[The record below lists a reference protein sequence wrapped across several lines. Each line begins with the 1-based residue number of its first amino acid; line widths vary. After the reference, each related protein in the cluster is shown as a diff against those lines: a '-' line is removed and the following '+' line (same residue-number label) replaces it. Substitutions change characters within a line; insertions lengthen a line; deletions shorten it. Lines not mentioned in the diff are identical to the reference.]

1 MKQYLSFIRK
11 ADFTDLFKYGKLYV
25 NRDTTTI
32 FDCDVNDLQDNPGVF
47 DELVKSANS
56 FDSSFVYLIIHYQ
69 KNDNDNPYDVN
80 IEDLCHIYPLDSE
93 AKANF
98 ISSFDERIRIEE
110 PIWADAVFK
119 LQQKQLFNE
128 CRKGAQNIWNIFKF
142 DEPIAKCEEI
152 ITDEILVE
160 VVSQLFENR
169 RPKGELPIWVYL
181 LRYER
186 HSSYPKNTIG
196 FFFDTYNVICNNWK
210 QDEFFEDDIR
220 GTNIYTFLQSKY
232 DTTSGFASIYAEL
245 CATEECK
252 PFLQL
257 VDSFESRVDFF
268 KIAFWYLYLRDKYKN
283 GLFYEPN
290 FISEAKVKI
299 GDEFQYAAYLLGL
312 KLGHEH
318 TYDCLY
324 EELPLAIFKSKAQL
338 FKEKEAKR
346 LELERFQ
353 EEERRREEERRF
365 REEEERNKKYG
376 KRGYGDAGFSY
387 GGYSPKWGEYSD
399 QKSYRHGKG
408 KSKGT
413 SKAIIP
419 SRMNPKDKY
428 AFSKHVSYGVE
439 TPADNGEALVPNV
452 SSATEENKINQG
464 LTPEPAA
471 ATTEPAAAT
480 PEPAAATPEPLDATP
495 EPITA
500 SPEPLDASP
509 EPITASPE
517 PITAT
522 LEPLDASPEPIVATP
537 EPVAVPTSTE
547 KVPDKGTVSTD
558 DVATAHS
565 GNFDSSTLRKLP
577 HFPAKMVK
585 LTNDGKVKKS
595 PRPKLA
601 NNVQEYAKM
610 LDEGWVLE
618 PKVTEQLM
626 MFNDNKQ
633 IQ

>member
-25 NRDTTTI
+25 NRDTTTA
-32 FDCDVNDLQDNPGVF
+32 FDCDVKDLPTNPGVF
-47 DELVKSANS
+47 DELVKNTNS

-69 KNDNDNPYDVN
+69 KNDNDNPCDVN
-80 IEDLCHIYPLDSE
+80 IEELCHIYPLDSE
-93 AKANF
+93 AKSNF

-142 DEPIAKCEEI
+142 DEPITKCENI
-152 ITDEILVE
+152 ITDDILAE

-196 FFFDTYNVICNNWK
+196 FFLDTYNIICNNWK
-210 QDEFFEDDIR
+210 RDEFFEDDIK
-220 GTNIYTFLQSKY
+220 GTNIYAFLQSKY
-232 DTTSGFASIYAEL
+232 DTNSGFGSIYADL

-283 GLFYEPN
+283 GLVYEPN
-290 FISEAKVKI
+290 FINEAKIKI
-299 GDEFQYAAYLLGL
+299 GEEFQYAAYLLGL

-338 FKEKEAKR
+338 YKEREAKR

-365 REEEERNKKYG
+365 REEEERKNKYG
-376 KRGYGDAGFSY
+376 KRGYGDDGYSY
-387 GGYSPKWGEYSD
+387 GGYSSKWGDYSNP
-399 QKSYRHGKG
+399 KGNRSSKGKG
-408 KSKGT
+408 KGT
-413 SKAIIP
+413 SKEVIP
-419 SRMNPKDKY
+419 SRMNTEDKY
-428 AFSKHVSYGVE
+428 VS
-439 TPADNGEALVPNV
+439 PVPNSNKKENPSLSPEIV
-452 SSATEENKINQG
+452 SHVVPTTTPEKKEEHV
-464 LTPEPAA
+464 LTPDQVDVTQESS
-471 ATTEPAAAT
+471 TTSSSTGEVSVQETVTTANVDPTPSGNIEAT
-480 PEPAAATPEPLDATP
+480 PKRT
-495 EPITA
+495 
-500 SPEPLDASP
+500 
-509 EPITASPE
+509 
-517 PITAT
+517 
-522 LEPLDASPEPIVATP
+522 
-537 EPVAVPTSTE
+537 
-547 KVPDKGTVSTD
+547 
-558 DVATAHS
+558 
-565 GNFDSSTLRKLP
+565 LP
-577 HFPAKMVK
+577 HSYPVTMVK
-585 LTNDGKVKKS
+585 LTKDGKVKKS
-595 PRPKLA
+595 PKPIQ
-601 NNVQEYAKM
+601 VHSHQEFIGK
-610 LDEGWVLE
+610 LDEGWVLK
-618 PKVTEQLM
+618 PVEQLT
-626 MFNDNKQ
+626 MFNDNNE

>member
-1 MKQYLSFIRK
+1 MKQFLSFIRK

-32 FDCDVNDLQDNPGVF
+32 FDCDVNDLQDNPSVF

-69 KNDNDNPYDVN
+69 KKDNDNPYDVN
-80 IEDLCHIYPLDSE
+80 IEDLCHIYPLDRE
-93 AKANF
+93 AKLNF

-210 QDEFFEDDIR
+210 QDEFFEDDIK

-232 DTTSGFASIYAEL
+232 DSTSGFASIYAEL

-299 GDEFQYAAYLLGL
+299 GEELQYAAYLLGL

-365 REEEERNKKYG
+365 REEEERNKKFG
-376 KRGYGDAGFSY
+376 KRVSGDAVFSN
-387 GGYSPKWGEYSD
+387 GGYRPQWREYSD
-399 QKSYRHGKG
+399 QTSYRHGKG
-408 KSKGT
+408 KNKGT
-413 SKAIIP
+413 PKAITP
-419 SRMNPKDKY
+419 TRMNPEDKSD
-428 AFSKHVSYGVE
+428 FSEHVSYGVE
-439 TPADNGEALVPNV
+439 NPADNGEVLVPNV
-452 SSATEENKINQG
+452 SSATVGNKKNQG
-464 LTPEPAA
+464 LTPEPV
-471 ATTEPAAAT
+471 AAT
-480 PEPAAATPEPLDATP
+480 PG
-495 EPITA
+495 
-500 SPEPLDASP
+500 
-509 EPITASPE
+509 
-517 PITAT
+517 
-522 LEPLDASPEPIVATP
+522 
-537 EPVAVPTSTE
+537 PVAVPTSTE
-547 KVPDKGTVSTD
+547 EVPNKGTVSTD

-565 GNFDSSTLRKLP
+565 GKVDGSTLRKLP

-585 LTNDGKVKKS
+585 LNKYGSVKKS
-595 PRPKLA
+595 PRPKWA
-601 NNVQEYAKM
+601 NNAQEYAKM

-618 PKVTEQLM
+618 PKDIEQLI
-626 MFNDNKQ
+626 MFNDNNQ

>member
-11 ADFTDLFKYGKLYV
+11 ADFTDLFKYGKLHV

-32 FDCDVNDLQDNPGVF
+32 FDCEVNDLQDNPSVF

-93 AKANF
+93 AKSNF

-152 ITDEILVE
+152 ITDEILIE

-186 HSSYPKNTIG
+186 HSSYPKNNIG

-210 QDEFFEDDIR
+210 QDEFLEDDIK
-220 GTNIYTFLQSKY
+220 GTNIYAFLQSKY

-268 KIAFWYLYLRDKYKN
+268 KIAFWYLYFRDKYKN
-283 GLFYEPN
+283 GLVYEPT

-324 EELPLAIFKSKAQL
+324 EELPLAIFKSKTQL

-353 EEERRREEERRF
+353 EEERIREEELRF
-365 REEEERNKKYG
+365 REEEERKNKYG
-376 KRGYGDAGFSY
+376 KRRYDDDGYTY
-387 GGYSPKWGEYSD
+387 GGYRSKWGNLSG
-399 QKSYRHGKG
+399 QKSNRPIKG
-408 KSKGT
+408 KSKET
-413 SKAIIP
+413 LKDIIP
-419 SRMNPKDKY
+419 SRMNLEEKY
-428 AFSKHVSYGVE
+428 VSPDIENTIDNAEVLAPNE
-439 TPADNGEALVPNV
+439 ASTPVK
-452 SSATEENKINQG
+452 NKINQG
-464 LTPEPAA
+464 ITPKSGDVIPA
-471 ATTEPAAAT
+471 
-480 PEPAAATPEPLDATP
+480 
-495 EPITA
+495 
-500 SPEPLDASP
+500 
-509 EPITASPE
+509 
-517 PITAT
+517 
-522 LEPLDASPEPIVATP
+522 
-537 EPVAVPTSTE
+537 PVAVPTSKE
-547 KVPDKGTVSTD
+547 EVSDKEAIPSD
-558 DVATAHS
+558 DVTIAQRS
-565 GNFDSSTLRKLP
+565 NVDGSSLRKLP
-577 HFPAKMVK
+577 HFPATMVK
-585 LTNDGKVKKS
+585 LSRNGTVKKT
-595 PRPKLA
+595 PKPKSA
-601 NNVQEYAKM
+601 NNAQEYAKM

-618 PKVTEQLM
+618 PKDTEQLI
-626 MFNDNKQ
+626 MFNNNN
-633 IQ
+633 